1 LNIPDHIPTE
11 LIQRFTAN
19 QAWEYMLV
27 PFEARNNASGDQP
40 GGTKHG
46 NGVRCLGAE
55 GHDYTDAQQE
65 IEVLYGMAV
74 TVETIAAAELE
85 KLLHRYYR
93 TDGGNGR
100 GGHLTRESHSHQ
112 RQTRSITEI
121 GTGQGFLMGLIEE
134 AFDTY
139 SSDIHIEAYEERCRV
154 RFRIDGKLIE
164 RYVVEKGNYASLVN
178 QIKIIAGL
186 DISEKRLP
194 QDGRILYN
202 RNGKKFDVRVSCL
215 PTIYGEKIVMRL
227 LTRHIELLELSNL
240 GFTERQMADYCRA
253 IERPHGMILIC
264 GPTGSGKSTTLYAT
278 LRRLNRLT
286 GNILTIEDP
295 VDYTLE
301 GVNQV
306 QLKEEIGLTFSSAL
320 RTFLR
325 QDPDIIMLGEIR
337 DADTAQMA
345 IRSSL
350 TGHLIFSTIHTNT
363 AWGSIARL
371 ADMGIHPYLV
381 ANTLVMCVAQRLVRL
396 LCPHCK
402 REEEAGAEV
411 AGVVPGAEIKSHYT
425 AVGCDKCY
433 YTGYSGRRAIYEV
446 IPLDDELAAAARREE
461 ADIEEMLRRLG
472 IITLREAGIE
482 LFRRGDTSLEEV
494 VQLLKS

>member
-1 LNIPDHIPTE
+1 MTVPEHIQTE
-11 LIQRFTAN
+11 VVQRFTSG
-19 QAWEYMLV
+19 QAWEYMLM
-27 PFEARNNASGDQP
+27 PFEV
-40 GGTKHG
+40 HG
-46 NGVRCLGAE
+46 NSLKCFGDE
-55 GHDYTDAQQE
+55 KHDYADSLME
-65 IEVLYGMAV
+65 IEVVYGIKV
-74 TVETIAAAELE
+74 TVEKVSASELQ

-93 TDGGNGR
+93 LDSD
-100 GGHLTRESHSHQ
+100 TRSGQ
-112 RQTRSITEI
+112 ARSITEI
-121 GTGQGFLMGLIEE
+121 AGGRGFLMGLIEE

-139 SSDIHIEAYEERCRV
+139 SSDIHVETYEERCRV

-164 RYVVEKGNYASLVN
+164 RYVIEKGNYASLVN

-194 QDGRILYN
+194 QDGRILYDS
-202 RNGKKFDVRVSCL
+202 NGKKFDVRVSCL

-227 LTRHIELLELSNL
+227 LTRHIELLDLANL
-240 GFTERQMADYCRA
+240 GFTERQLSDYCRA

-278 LRRLNRLT
+278 LRRLNRET

-295 VDYTLE
+295 VEYTLE

-306 QLKEEIGLTFSSAL
+306 QLKEEIGLTFTSAL

-350 TGHLIFSTIHTNT
+350 TGHLIFSTLHTNT

-371 ADMGIHPYLV
+371 SDMGIHPYLV

-402 REEEAGAEV
+402 SKQGE
-411 AGVVPGAEIKSHYT
+411 HYV

-446 IPLDDELAAAARREE
+446 IPMDDELAVAARHEE
-461 ADIEEMLRRLG
+461 SDIEPFLHERG
-472 IITLREAGIE
+472 IISLREAGTE
-482 LFRRGDTSLEEV
+482 LLTRGDTSLEEI
-494 VQLLKS
+494 VQLLKN

>member
-1 LNIPDHIPTE
+1 MTIPDHIPTE
-11 LIQRFTAN
+11 MVQRFSPS
-19 QAWEYMLV
+19 QAWEYRLV
-27 PFEARNNASGDQP
+27 PFEAPN
-40 GGTKHG
+40 GGG
-46 NGVRCLGAE
+46 IRCFGEE
-55 GHDYTDAQQE
+55 GRDYAGTMAE
-65 IEVLYGMAV
+65 IEVLHGFSASIEV
-74 TVETIAAAELE
+74 VAAAELE

-93 TDGGNGR
+93 VEGGEPGRGQSRPVTGIGNG
-100 GGHLTRESHSHQ
+100 Q
-112 RQTRSITEI
+112 N
-121 GTGQGFLMGLIEE
+121 FLMGLIEE

-139 SSDIHIEAYEERCRV
+139 ASDIHIEAYEERCRV
-154 RFRIDGKLIE
+154 RFRIDGRLVE
-164 RYVVEKGNYASLVN
+164 RYVIEKGNYASLVN

-202 RNGKKFDVRVSCL
+202 QSGKKFDVRVSCL
-215 PTIYGEKIVMRL
+215 PAIYGEKIVMRL
-227 LTRHIELLELSNL
+227 LTRHIELLELANL
-240 GFTERQMADYCRA
+240 GFGERQLADYCRA
-253 IERPHGMILIC
+253 VERPHGMILIC

-278 LRRLNRLT
+278 LRRLNKQT

-295 VDYTLE
+295 VEYTLE

-306 QLKEEIGLTFSSAL
+306 QLKEEIGLTFANAL

-337 DADTAQMA
+337 DGDTAQMA

-371 ADMGIHPYLV
+371 SDMGIHPYLI

-402 REEEAGAEV
+402 SRTEAGPEV
-411 AGVVPGAEIKSHYT
+411 SGVLPGENITEHYT
-425 AVGCDKCY
+425 AIGCEKCY

-446 IPLDDELAAAARREE
+446 IPVDDELAAAARRGET
-461 ADIEEMLRRLG
+461 DIEDLLRKRG
-472 IITLREAGIE
+472 IISLREAGIE
-482 LFRRGDTSLEEV
+482 LFRRGETALEEV
-494 VQLLKS
+494 VQLLKR

>member
-1 LNIPDHIPTE
+1 MTIPDHIPTE
-11 LIQRFTAN
+11 LIQRFTSQ

-27 PFEARNNASGDQP
+27 PFEAQ
-40 GGTKHG
+40 GGGIKCFG
-46 NGVRCLGAE
+46 EESR
-55 GHDYTDAQQE
+55 DYLDPLLE
-65 IEVLYGMAV
+65 IEVIYGL
-74 TVETIAAAELE
+74 TVSVEKISAAELQ
-85 KLLHRYYR
+85 KLLRKYYR
-93 TDGGNGR
+93 SEGETRPGR
-100 GGHLTRESHSHQ
+100 
-112 RQTRSITEI
+112 TRSISEI
-121 GTGQGFLMGLIEE
+121 SSGQGFLMGLIEE

-164 RYVVEKGNYASLVN
+164 RYVIEKGNYASLVN
-178 QIKIIAGL
+178 QIKIIANL

-227 LTRHIELLELSNL
+227 LTRHIELLELANL
-240 GFTERQMADYCRA
+240 GFSERQLADYCKA

-278 LRRLNRLT
+278 LRRLNKQT

-295 VDYTLE
+295 VEYTLE

-306 QLKEEIGLTFSSAL
+306 QLKEEIGLTFTSAL

-325 QDPDIIMLGEIR
+325 QDPDIIILGEIR

-371 ADMGIHPYLV
+371 SDMGIHPYLV

-402 REEEAGAEV
+402 SKEKANGELRTV
-411 AGVVPGAEIKSHYT
+411 LPGIDIRHHYK

-446 IPLDDELAAAARREE
+446 IPVDDELAAAARHEE
-461 ADIEEMLRRLG
+461 TDIDDK
-472 IITLREAGIE
+472 LRERNIISLRDAGID

-494 VQLLKS
+494 IQLLKS

>member
-1 LNIPDHIPTE
+1 MTVPDHIPTE
-11 LIQRFTAN
+11 LIQKFTSR

-27 PFEARNNASGDQP
+27 PFEVTDDGIKCFGEEER
-40 GGTKHG
+40 
-46 NGVRCLGAE
+46 
-55 GHDYTDAQQE
+55 DYSDSLLE
-65 IEVLYGMAV
+65 IEVVYG
-74 TVETIAAAELE
+74 TQVEVERIAASELQ
-85 KLLHRYYR
+85 KLLLRYYR
-93 TDGGNGR
+93 SDG
-100 GGHLTRESHSHQ
+100 ESHSGQ
-112 RQTRSITEI
+112 GRSITEI
-121 GTGQGFLMGLIEE
+121 GSGQGFLMGLIEE

-139 SSDIHIEAYEERCRV
+139 ASDIHIEAYEERCRV
-154 RFRIDGKLIE
+154 RLRIDGKLIE

-194 QDGRILYN
+194 QDGRILFN
-202 RNGKKFDVRVSCL
+202 RSGKKFDVRVSCL

-227 LTRHIELLELSNL
+227 LTRHIELLELANL
-240 GFTERQMADYCRA
+240 GFSERQLADYCRA

-278 LRRLNRLT
+278 LRRLNRQT

-295 VDYTLE
+295 VEYTLE

-306 QLKEEIGLTFSSAL
+306 QLKEEIGLTFTSAL

-371 ADMGIHPYLV
+371 ADMGVHPYLV

-402 REEEAGAEV
+402 SEQKADEEISTMFPEGN
-411 AGVVPGAEIKSHYT
+411 ITHHYT
-425 AVGCDKCY
+425 AAGCDKCY
-433 YTGYSGRRAIYEV
+433 YTGYAGRRAIYEV
-446 IPLDDELAAAARREE
+446 IPIDGELAGAARCGESDVDD
-461 ADIEEMLRRLG
+461 ALRQRG
-472 IITLREAGIE
+472 ITSLRDAALE

-494 VQLLKS
+494 IQLLKN

>member
-1 LNIPDHIPTE
+1 MNIPEHIPTE
-11 LIQRFTAN
+11 LIQRFTAQ
-19 QAWEYMLV
+19 QAREYMLV
-27 PFEARNNASGDQP
+27 PFGTEGDRL
-40 GGTKHG
+40 
-46 NGVRCLGAE
+46 NCLGE
-55 GHDYTDAQQE
+55 DGRDYTESITE
-65 IEVLYGMAV
+65 IEVLYGFGI
-74 TVETIAAAELE
+74 TVVKISQAEFQ
-85 KLLHRYYR
+85 KLLGKYYR
-93 TDGGNGR
+93 SDGSNHPG
-100 GGHLTRESHSHQ
+100 Q
-112 RQTRSITEI
+112 VRSITEI
-121 GTGQGFLMGLIEE
+121 SSGQGFLMGLVEE

-139 SSDIHIEAYEERCRV
+139 ASDIHIETYEERCRV

-164 RYVVEKGNYASLVN
+164 RYVIEKGNYASLVN
-178 QIKIIAGL
+178 QIKIIANL

-227 LTRHIELLELSNL
+227 LTRHIELLELANL
-240 GFTERQMADYCRA
+240 GFSEKQLSDYCGA

-278 LRRLNRLT
+278 LRRLNKQT

-295 VDYTLE
+295 VEYTLE

-306 QLKEEIGLTFSSAL
+306 QLKEEIGLTFTSAL

-371 ADMGIHPYLV
+371 SDMRIHPYLV

-396 LCPHCK
+396 LCPNCK
-402 REEEAGAEV
+402 SERPVDGEV
-411 AGVVPGAEIKSHYT
+411 KTVLPDTDVKYHYVPS
-425 AVGCDKCY
+425 GCDKCY

-446 IPLDDELAAAARREE
+446 IPIDDELAAAVRRQEP
-461 ADIEEMLRRLG
+461 DVDEMLRRRG
-472 IITLREAGIE
+472 IISLREAGIK
-482 LFRRGDTSLEEV
+482 LFTGGDTSLEEV
-494 VQLLKS
+494 IQLLKS

>member
-1 LNIPDHIPTE
+1 ED
-11 LIQRFTAN
+11 
-19 QAWEYMLV
+19 
-27 PFEARNNASGDQP
+27 SGDFA
-40 GGTKHG
+40 GVFVVIVGLHG
-46 NGVRCLGAE
+46 FIV
-55 GHDYTDAQQE
+55 E
-65 IEVLYGMAV
+65 IAV
-74 TVETIAAAELE
+74 VPAGELQ
-85 KLLHRYYR
+85 KLLHRYDR
-93 TDGGNGR
+93 
-100 GGHLTRESHSHQ
+100 REGETQSK
-112 RQTRSITEI
+112 TIV
-121 GTGQGFLMGLIEE
+121 GGQGFLTGLIEE

-139 SSDIHIEAYEERCRV
+139 ASDIHIESYEERCRV

-164 RYVVEKGNYASLVN
+164 RYVVEKGNYASLIN
-178 QIKIIAGL
+178 QIKIIANL

-194 QDGRILYN
+194 QDGRILYD

-227 LTRHIELLELSNL
+227 LTRHIELLELANL
-240 GFTERQMADYCRA
+240 GFSERQLADYCAA

-278 LRRLNRLT
+278 LRRLNRQT

-295 VDYTLE
+295 VEYTLE

-306 QLKEEIGLTFSSAL
+306 QLKEEIGLTFASAL

-345 IRSSL
+345 VRSSL

-363 AWGSIARL
+363 AWGSVARL
-371 ADMGIHPYLV
+371 VDMGIHPYLV
-381 ANTLVMCVAQRLVRL
+381 SGTLVMCVAQRLVRL

-402 REEEAGAEV
+402 RPEGEHWV
-411 AGVVPGAEIKSHYT
+411 
-425 AVGCDKCY
+425 AVGCDRCY

-446 IPLDDELAAAARREE
+446 IPIDDALSAAIRHQEPDVEAMLAER
-461 ADIEEMLRRLG
+461 G
-472 IITLREAGIE
+472 VTTLRDAALE
-482 LFRRGDTSLEEV
+482 LLRRGDTSLEEI
-494 VQLLKS
+494 VQLTNA

>member
-1 LNIPDHIPTE
+1 MTIPDHIPTE
-11 LIQRFTAN
+11 LIQKFNSA

-27 PFEARNNASGDQP
+27 PFESHGGGIKCFGD
-40 GGTKHG
+40 GE
-46 NGVRCLGAE
+46 R
-55 GHDYTDAQQE
+55 DYSDTLLE
-65 IEVLYGMAV
+65 VEVLHGVAISL
-74 TVETIAAAELE
+74 EPIAGEELQ
-85 KLLHRYYR
+85 KQLRKYYR
-93 TDGGNGR
+93 TDGE
-100 GGHLTRESHSHQ
+100 TRTEHN
-112 RQTRSITEI
+112 RKTTAGIT
-121 GTGQGFLMGLIEE
+121 TGPGFLMGLIEE

-139 SSDIHIEAYEERCRV
+139 ASDIHIESYEERCRV

-164 RYVVEKGNYASLVN
+164 RYVIEKGNYASLVN
-178 QIKIIAGL
+178 QIKIVANL

-202 RNGKKFDVRVSCL
+202 QSGKKFDVRVSCL

-227 LTRHIELLELSNL
+227 LTRHIELLELANL
-240 GFTERQMADYCRA
+240 GFSERQLADYCTA

-295 VDYTLE
+295 VEYTLE

-306 QLKEEIGLTFSSAL
+306 QLKEEIGLTFASAL

-337 DADTAQMA
+337 DADTAGMA

-381 ANTLVMCVAQRLVRL
+381 SNTLVMCVAQRLVRL

-402 REEEAGAEV
+402 RREET
-411 AGVVPGAEIKSHYT
+411 GAEIRHALPNIDIGVHYT
-425 AVGCDKCY
+425 AVGCEKCY

-446 IPLDDELAAAARREE
+446 IPIDDDLAAAVRREE
-461 ADIEEMLRRLG
+461 PDIETMLDKRGITTLRQAALEMLRLG
-472 IITLREAGIE
+472 E
-482 LFRRGDTSLEEV
+482 TSLEEV
-494 VQLLKS
+494 IQFVKS